1 MRIKY
6 KSQENWIDKDLK
18 YWKEGKYWLCAVPRD
33 DIATQNG
40 FHCKKYGLI
49 GKGLTKQLAKEDWES
64 WKNASD
70 FVADIY

>member
-1 MRIKY
+1 L
-6 KSQENWIDKDLK
+6 E
-18 YWKEGKYWLCAVPRD
+18 
-33 DIATQNG
+33 
-40 FHCKKYGLI
+40 KYGLI